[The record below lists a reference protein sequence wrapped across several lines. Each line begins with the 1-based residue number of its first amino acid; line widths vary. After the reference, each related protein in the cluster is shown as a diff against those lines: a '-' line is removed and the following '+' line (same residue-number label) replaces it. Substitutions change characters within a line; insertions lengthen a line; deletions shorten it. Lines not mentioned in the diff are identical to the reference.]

1 MAIEVRWAADSY
13 SVGMIPL
20 DLTLI
25 DKGDKVSPEETETGE
40 RSLVYAA
47 ITRVRKKALITSYGR
62 VSEFL

>member
-1 MAIEVRWAADSY
+1 
-13 SVGMIPL
+13 MIPL